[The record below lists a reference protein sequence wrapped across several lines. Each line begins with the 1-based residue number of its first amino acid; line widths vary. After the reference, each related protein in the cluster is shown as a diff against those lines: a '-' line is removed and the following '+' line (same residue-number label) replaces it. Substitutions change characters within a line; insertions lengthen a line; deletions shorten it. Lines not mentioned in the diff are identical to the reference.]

1 MKFGCRS
8 ELAFRA
14 AMVVEIWILCWV
26 WVMGIP
32 CWAAQASLVEV
43 VEAQPVRLQV
53 TPTTAASHTPLCAAQ
68 NKRRIFAYAG
78 FRSLPFRL
86 QSFVKWC
93 E

>member
-32 CWAAQASLVEV
+32 CWSAQASLVEV

-68 NKRRIFAYAG
+68 NKRRIFCLRWLS
-78 FRSLPFRL
+78 FPPFQVAKL
-86 QSFVKWC
+86 CKMV
-93 E
+93 